1 MYVCIYLV
9 YYLYYLCCTCVRSTE
24 IPVLW
29 VGVDPEGQWIKSI
42 ELEQSDST
50 WQYVLKHE
58 RNAVTQIKVR
68 CSVSACAR
76 ARVCVCVCL
85 CVCVSLCVCACV
97 CACVTMCVYI

>member
-1 MYVCIYLV
+1 MCVC
-9 YYLYYLCCTCVRSTE
+9 STE

-76 ARVCVCVCL
+76 ACVCVCVCVSVCVCVRACVRACVCVCL
-85 CVCVSLCVCACV
+85 CVCVCVCE
-97 CACVTMCVYI
+97 